1 MAKRSK
7 GKKPRVK
14 NRVNRDFERYAR
26 DFYYWRYHEDSD
38 NSPLMT
44 HKALVGKP
52 YGHADKKIEQLMEYD
67 VQHQDLIW
75 HCLTI
80 TYCRDPWGREYL
92 SPGYAKSTTRLKL
105 ANDSVE
111 PIMQAALGMS
121 EENLNQK
128 HVYARGVVISPR
140 SPENHDIMALAKA
153 QREGLHLSLVDLE
166 NIDEVLNQQEYTYLE
181 CDRIDNLDLEEKIA
195 LLL

>member
-14 NRVNRDFERYAR
+14 QRVNVDFERYSR
-26 DFYYWRYHEDSD
+26 DFYYWRYHEDQD
-38 NSPLMT
+38 TSPLIT

-52 YGHADKKIEQLMEYD
+52 QGYADKKIETLLEHD
-67 VQHQDLIW
+67 VQHQSLIW

-105 ANDSVE
+105 AFDSIE
-111 PIMQAALGMS
+111 PLLQAALDLS

-128 HVYARGVVISPR
+128 HVYARGVIISPR
-140 SPENHDIMALAKA
+140 SQENHDIMALTRA
-153 QREGLHLSLVDLE
+153 QRNGLHLTTKDIE
-166 NIDEVLNQQEYTYLE
+166 RIDDVLNQQTYTYLE
-181 CDRIDNLDLEEKIA
+181 CERLENLDLDERIA
-195 LLL
+195 VFI